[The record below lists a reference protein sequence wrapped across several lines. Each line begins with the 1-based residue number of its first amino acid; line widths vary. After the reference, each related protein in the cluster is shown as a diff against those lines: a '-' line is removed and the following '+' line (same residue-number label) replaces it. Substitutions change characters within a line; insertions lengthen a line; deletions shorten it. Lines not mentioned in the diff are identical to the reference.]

1 MVTNELLL
9 RTIHAAKEA
18 RERGFYNTADAF
30 DEIVE
35 NLLELLKSNSTIPGG
50 EITALSSEFD
60 HIH

>member
-1 MVTNELLL
+1 MVTNELLI
-9 RTIHAAKEA
+9 RTIHAAREA

-35 NLLELLKSNSTIPGG
+35 NLLDLLKPSSTI
-50 EITALSSEFD
+50 SSELATIELSKLD